1 MFNPA
6 RLLMARRRRSL
17 TMKALADRVAVEP
30 RTVSAWESG
39 EFPPKDENLQALA
52 QALRFPLDFFSRD
65 NPDEVDPEGVSF
77 RALTKMTARQREAAL
92 SAGAI
97 AFELHDWI
105 AERFVLPS
113 PDLLDLRGEDPEI
126 AASTLR
132 RHWKLGDRSIRNM
145 VHLLESKGARVFSLA
160 EDAREVDAY
169 SLWRGATPFIFLNTL
184 KSAEH
189 NRHDAAHELGH
200 LVLHKHGA
208 QRGSA
213 VEREADSFAAAFL
226 MPAVTVGAA
235 VSRVPT
241 LTQLVLLKRH
251 WVVSVASLAYR
262 LHKLGLVSE
271 WHYRSLC
278 IEMSE
283 LGYRRREPEEAPR
296 ETSQVLAKVL
306 LALRDDRVTKAVLAE
321 ELAVPVDEIEKIVF
335 GLVVTGLTPISAKQ
349 VQPRQPTGNL
359 RLVK

>member
-1 MFNPA
+1 
-6 RLLMARRRRSL
+6 
-17 TMKALADRVAVEP
+17 MKALADRVEVEP

-39 EFPPKDENLQALA
+39 EFPPKGDNLQALA
-52 QALRFPLDFFSRD
+52 QALRFPVAFFD
-65 NPDEVDPEGVSF
+65 KDCPDELDPAGVSF
-77 RALTKMTARQREAAL
+77 RALTKMTARQRDAAL

-105 AERFVLPS
+105 AQRFVLPNA
-113 PDLLDLRGEDPEI
+113 DLIDLRGEDPEI

-145 VHLLESKGARVFSLA
+145 VHLLESKGVRVFSLA
-160 EDAREVDAY
+160 EDAHEVDAY
-169 SLWRGATPFIFLNTL
+169 SLWRRGTPFMFLNTL

-189 NRHDAAHELGH
+189 SRHDAAHELGH

-213 VEREADSFAAAFL
+213 VEREADAFAAAFL
-226 MPAVTVGAA
+226 MPSATVGAA

-241 LTQLVLLKRH
+241 LAQLIQLKRH

-262 LHKLGLVSE
+262 LHKLGLISE

-278 IEMSE
+278 IEISE
-283 LGYRRREPEEAPR
+283 LGFRRKEPEEAPR

-306 LALRDDRVTKAVLAE
+306 LALRNDGITKGVLADA
-321 ELAVPVDEIEKIVF
+321 LAIPADEIEKIVF
-335 GLVVTGLTPISAKQ
+335 GLVVTGLTPANDQNLSI
-349 VQPRQPTGNL
+349 RRPTGNL